1 LHDNPPIPLFKLAL
15 RAIWLADALVK
26 FRREPLD
33 LVVLDHRLSDRTGLE
48 PLVELKSLRPNLPV
62 IMLTGYGSER
72 ISAAA
77 FKLGVTEYFPKPV
90 RGGELVVAAADPLAK
105 PGEERGPVR
114 GPDADWVAPSA
125 LFSDLEGA
133 MGLIHERYWGPSCP
147 SPR

>member
-1 LHDNPPIPLFKLAL
+1 LFKLAL

-90 RGGELVVAAADPLAK
+90 RGGELVAAAADPLAK
-105 PGEERGPVR
+105 PKKSEGPCEVPMPN
-114 GPDADWVAPSA
+114 GSLPP
-125 LFSDLEGA
+125 LCFP
-133 MGLIHERYWGPSCP
+133 I
-147 SPR
+147 